1 MDPRERQNLKLPE
14 AEEGGRGRPPYT
26 SPPDTVIPSNPSDR
40 MVPISDSR
48 TQQTSPENNAP
59 TLVQA
64 APVAAS
70 PVEVWVHRSWIVIYV
85 VFCIWIGI
93 VVAALPWFNGGRAWT
108 DNAFAMAY
116 PGLRA
121 ILQMNFVRGLVT
133 GVGLMNIWLG
143 VWEAVH
149 YQEPK
154 A

>member
-1 MDPRERQNLKLPE
+1 MDPRDEEKPSLPPG
-14 AEEGGRGRPPYT
+14 EEQGGRGRPPYT
-26 SPPDTVIPSNPSDR
+26 REVITSNTDR

-48 TQQTSPENNAP
+48 MPSTSPQNDGP
-59 TLVQA
+59 TLLQA
-64 APVAAS
+64 TPVTAS

-93 VVAALPWFNGGRAWT
+93 VVAALPWFNAGRAWT

-116 PGLRA
+116 PGLRSV
-121 ILQMNFVRGLVT
+121 LQMNFVRGLVT
-133 GVGLMNIWLG
+133 GVGLLNIWLG

-149 YQEPK
+149 YREQK

>member
-1 MDPRERQNLKLPE
+1 
-14 AEEGGRGRPPYT
+14 
-26 SPPDTVIPSNPSDR
+26 
-40 MVPISDSR
+40 MVPISDSS
-48 TQQTSPENNAP
+48 TQQTSANDSRP

-64 APVAAS
+64 TPATAS

-93 VVAALPWFNGGRAWT
+93 VVAALPWFNSGRAWT

-116 PGLRA
+116 PGLRS

-149 YQEPK
+149 YREQK
-154 A
+154 T